1 MKYFTKDYVESL
13 QNIDLYD
20 GFDVIDNKDL
30 INIDY
35 DDLYMKREKEYLD
48 QERDSFDTSPL
59 GMDDMIEELDLKL
72 EDILIADVNDKGNE
86 FNFRNPESMEEY
98 NLYRENYFKMQMNEF
113 NNRELF
119 DEDEAKEEFKSD
131 YEDAISNQVFM
142 PKWVYEEVDPRLI
155 ALYYL
160 PRDIYEE
167 LQKIDKEN
175 KEYLKE
181 LERLVEEDLYKQ
193 RLPEHFE
200 SLLDLHDSNLLKIE
214 EKGNDIYLYVRY
226 ENDLDINNPKVLRFV
241 DAKFLEKEEINL
253 EIGSEG
259 ISSTYFIY
267 QETYNNEDNYEF
279 HFLLESYNDE
289 VSNSAYM
296 TIKAK
301 DLIQE

>member
-1 MKYFTKDYVESL
+1 MLYIDFDSL
-13 QNIDLYD
+13 Y
-20 GFDVIDNKDL
+20 K
-30 INIDY
+30 
-35 DDLYMKREKEYLD
+35 KKEKEYVD
-48 QERDSFDTSPL
+48 QARDSFDTSPL
-59 GMDDMIEELDLKL
+59 EMDDMIEELDLEL
-72 EDILIADVNDKGNE
+72 EDILIADVDDKGNE
-86 FNFRNPESMEEY
+86 FNFRNPESVEEY
-98 NLYRENYFKMQMNEF
+98 NLYREKYFKMQMNEF

-119 DEDEAKEEFKSD
+119 DEHEAKEEFKSD
-131 YEDAISNQVFM
+131 YEDAISNQFFM
-142 PKWVYEEVDPRLI
+142 PKWVNEKVDPRLI

-167 LQKIDKEN
+167 LQRIDKEN

-214 EKGNDIYLYVRY
+214 EKGNDIYFYVRY

-253 EIGSEG
+253 EIEPEG